1 MAIKDEYEI
10 ARLLTSSA
18 FAAQINE
25 QFGQSWRVN
34 FHLAPPLMSR
44 MLNRGS
50 QFRKLRFG
58 AWLKWPLRTLAAC
71 RRVRGSFLD
80 VFAYS
85 HDRREEY
92 RDLERFKADID
103 LVLSSIKS
111 TNYEP
116 AVALFDSAST
126 LRGFG
131 HIRSASREKWL
142 VSREQHRRA
151 LSLIADDAGELSTT

>member
-1 MAIKDEYEI
+1 
-10 ARLLTSSA
+10 
-18 FAAQINE
+18 
-25 QFGQSWRVN
+25 
-34 FHLAPPLMSR
+34 
-44 MLNRGS
+44 
-50 QFRKLRFG
+50 
-58 AWLKWPLRTLAAC
+58 
-71 RRVRGSFLD
+71 LD

-92 RDLERFKADID
+92 RDLERFNADIN
-103 LVLSSIKS
+103 LVVSSLES
-111 TNYEP
+111 TNYGP

>member
-1 MAIKDEYEI
+1 M
-10 ARLLTSSA
+10 
-18 FAAQINE
+18 
-25 QFGQSWRVN
+25 
-34 FHLAPPLMSR
+34 MSR
-44 MLNRGS
+44 ILNRGS

-58 AWLKWPLRTLAAC
+58 TWLKWPLRTLAAC

-80 VFAYS
+80 VFAYTE
-85 HDRREEY
+85 DRREEY

-103 LVLSSIKS
+103 LVVSSLES

-116 AVALFDSAST
+116 ALALLESAST

-151 LSLIADDAGELSTT
+151 LLWIADDAGEVSTT